1 MNRKLFRQEAVDHQ
15 RSYWQGKVILF
26 KGVSPTIVSACCLAF
41 LLGLIAMLCFFNFT
55 QRIDVTGEVIT
66 LPHPLNISSPQVGFV
81 SKQFVHVGD
90 VVKKGT
96 VLFELDVSRNTH
108 AGNVSDTTL
117 SMIEAKIAN
126 VKEIIKKLKSNK
138 EDYIATTRRQ
148 IQRYEHSLAET
159 EALQTTAKQGLS
171 KMGNSLQNYS
181 AYLKKGLINKDQYNN
196 QHSLY
201 VQQQNA
207 YQSLATQK
215 MQLELQLTQSRS
227 DITIKSA
234 EMDNQI
240 AVQYNQLSD
249 YQTQVIENS
258 ANGRIL
264 IKSTIDG
271 RVESVAVTP
280 GQMVDAGSS
289 LTQIKQ
295 LSGVKYYLLL
305 WLPDNSL
312 PYVKVGDTVNI
323 RYAAFPSDKFG
334 QFSGKVKSIS
344 SMPATRRE
352 LADYNNSQV
361 NSNNLPT
368 LYKAIIDIKEK
379 EFIYKNKILVLANGL
394 KATSVVFM
402 EERPLYQWLFSPA
415 YKVAQSLKGPENE

>member
-1 MNRKLFRQEAVDHQ
+1 MSRKLFRQEAIDHQ
-15 RSYWQGKVILF
+15 RSYWKGKVILF
-26 KGVSPTIVSACCLAF
+26 KGVSPVIVSACCLSFF
-41 LLGLIAMLCFFNFT
+41 LSLIAMLYFFHFT
-55 QRIDVTGEVIT
+55 QRIDVAGEVIT
-66 LPHPLNISSPQVGFV
+66 LPHPLNISSPQVGSV
-81 SKQFVHVGD
+81 SKQLVQVGD
-90 VVKKGT
+90 VVKKGA
-96 VLFELDVSRNTH
+96 VLFELDVSRNTN

-117 SMIEAKIAN
+117 SMIQAKIAN
-126 VKEIIKKLKSNK
+126 AEEIVKKLKTNK
-138 EDYIATTRRQ
+138 DDFIATTQRQ
-148 IQRYEHSLAET
+148 IKRYEHSLAET
-159 EALQTTAKQGLS
+159 ETLLTTATQGMT
-171 KMGNSLQNYS
+171 KMESSLRNYNT
-181 AYLKKGLINKDQYNN
+181 YLKKGLINKDQYNN

-227 DITIKSA
+227 DITVKSA

-240 AVQYNQLSD
+240 AAQYNQLSD
-249 YQTQVIENS
+249 YQTQLIENS
-258 ANGRIL
+258 ANSKIL

-280 GQMVDAGSS
+280 GQMIDAGSS
-289 LTQIKQ
+289 LAQIKQ
-295 LSGVKYYLLL
+295 LTDVRYYLQL

-312 PYVKVGDTVNI
+312 PYVKIGDIVNI

-352 LADYNNSQV
+352 LTDYNNNLVS
-361 NSNNLPT
+361 SNNPPT

-379 EFIYKNKILVLANGL
+379 EFIYKNKKLVLSNGL

-402 EERPLYQWLFSPA
+402 EERPLYQWLFSPV
-415 YKVAQSLKGPENE
+415 YKVTQSLKGPSNE

>member
-1 MNRKLFRQEAVDHQ
+1 MSRKLFRQEAIDHQ
-15 RSYWQGKVILF
+15 RSYWKGKVILF
-26 KGVSPTIVSACCLAF
+26 KGVSPVIVSACCLSFF
-41 LLGLIAMLCFFNFT
+41 LSLIAMLYFFHFT
-55 QRIDVTGEVIT
+55 QRIDVAGEVIT
-66 LPHPLNISSPQVGFV
+66 LPHPLNISSPQVGSV
-81 SKQFVHVGD
+81 SKQLVQVGD
-90 VVKKGT
+90 VVKKGA
-96 VLFELDVSRNTH
+96 VLFELDVSRNTN

-117 SMIEAKIAN
+117 SMIQAKIAN
-126 VKEIIKKLKSNK
+126 AEEIVKKLKTNK
-138 EDYIATTRRQ
+138 DDFIATTQRQ
-148 IQRYEHSLAET
+148 IKRYEHSLAET
-159 EALQTTAKQGLS
+159 ETLLTTATQGMT
-171 KMGNSLQNYS
+171 KMESSLRNYNT
-181 AYLKKGLINKDQYNN
+181 YLKKGLINKDQYNN

-227 DITIKSA
+227 DITVKSA

-240 AVQYNQLSD
+240 AAQYNQLSD
-249 YQTQVIENS
+249 YQTQLIENS
-258 ANGRIL
+258 ANGKIL

-280 GQMVDAGSS
+280 GQMIDAGSS
-289 LTQIKQ
+289 LAQIKQ
-295 LSGVKYYLLL
+295 LTDVRYYLQL

-312 PYVKVGDTVNI
+312 PYVKIGDMVNI

-352 LADYNNSQV
+352 LTDYNNNLVS
-361 NSNNLPT
+361 SNNPPT

-379 EFIYKNKILVLANGL
+379 EFIYKNKKLVLSNGL

-402 EERPLYQWLFSPA
+402 EERPLYQWLFSPV
-415 YKVAQSLKGPENE
+415 YKVTQSLKGPSNE